1 MPARLAAFLAA
12 EEPGWSDLVVV
23 SYEPMTGGYSR
34 LLAKAVVRHDGITE
48 TLVVR
53 GDPPADKT
61 LIHTDRAQ
69 EWAVIRLL
77 STTTVR
83 CPAARWFDPTG
94 DRLGTPALVLD
105 FSTGQS
111 FLPYAASGA
120 SIEGLNVKLADALAT
135 VHSLPIDELPEQLER
150 PADWDSYIG
159 HRIDEW
165 RRAAAGH
172 VEDMPIMRFMAGWL
186 DAHRPAEVPLGLI
199 HGDFQSAN
207 LMVTADGEFEMLDWE
222 LASIGDP
229 REDIGYFKAVAQA
242 APPDLLDDE
251 GCAAFCARYRELRG
265 WTEAQLNPAVVQYFL
280 ILGVVGT
287 VRRLLEGGG
296 DVARGKNRLVGSIF
310 NLNSLQF
317 GNQMWLA
324 AAAALGPVLDQL
336 AATSATSATPATG
349 NEKELA

>member
-1 MPARLAAFLAA
+1 MLDRTQMPARLTAFLTTQ
-12 EEPGWSDLVVV
+12 EPQWTGIEVV
-23 SYEPMTGGYSR
+23 SYAPLTGGYSR
-34 LLAKAVVRHDGITE
+34 LLAKAVVRHDGVTE

-61 LIHTDRAQ
+61 LIHTDRAT
-69 EWAVIRLL
+69 EWALMQML
-77 STTTVR
+77 TTSNVR
-83 CPAARWFDPTG
+83 CPAGRWFDPTG
-94 DRLGTPALVLD
+94 EHLGTPALVLD
-105 FSTGQS
+105 FSTAQS
-111 FLPYAASGA
+111 FLPYAAAGD
-120 SIEGLNVKLADALAT
+120 IEGLDVRLADALASF
-135 VHSLPIDELPEQLER
+135 HSLPVDELPEQLER
-150 PADWDSYIG
+150 PTDWDTYIAI
-159 HRIDEW
+159 RIDEW

-186 DAHRPAEVPLGLI
+186 DAHRPAPVPLGLI

-207 LMVTADGEFEMLDWE
+207 LMITADGEFEMLDWE

-242 APPDLLDDE
+242 APPDLLDDA
-251 GCAAFCARYRELRG
+251 GCEAFCERYRELRG
-265 WTEAQLNPAVVQYFL
+265 WSAAQLNPVVVQYFL

-296 DVARGKNRLVGSIF
+296 DVARGTNRFVGSIF

-324 AAAALGPVLDQL
+324 AAAALGPLLD
-336 AATSATSATPATG
+336 
-349 NEKELA
+349 ELASTVDPEEI